1 MNKNLFL
8 ALSIGII
15 LNGCAS
21 MMPERTTAV
30 KRATETKE
38 YDVSTKELITAS
50 IGTFQDLGYT
60 IDVLNAEFG
69 LITASK
75 TQGTTTTRTNLEED
89 PFEAFF
95 RALTGIEDNSDVII
109 SPLTLSA
116 TITVKEISTDPFLSS
131 LRVNFEGGDRK
142 FSDLFFKSFFA
153 ALDKSLF
160 FVSSAWL
167 GLDPFIFPP
176 LTFHG
181 TSGKTAY
188 NLFLKKKN

>member
-60 IDVLNAEFG
+60 IDVLS
-69 LITASK
+69 LIH
-75 TQGTTTTRTNLEED
+75 
-89 PFEAFF
+89 
-95 RALTGIEDNSDVII
+95 I
-109 SPLTLSA
+109 
-116 TITVKEISTDPFLSS
+116 
-131 LRVNFEGGDRK
+131 
-142 FSDLFFKSFFA
+142 
-153 ALDKSLF
+153 
-160 FVSSAWL
+160 
-167 GLDPFIFPP
+167 
-176 LTFHG
+176 
-181 TSGKTAY
+181 
-188 NLFLKKKN
+188 

>member
-1 MNKNLFL
+1 MNKNLLFS
-8 ALSIGII
+8 LSLGVI
-15 LNGCAS
+15 LSGCAS

-38 YDVSTKELITAS
+38 YEISSKDLISAS

-69 LITASK
+69 VITASK
-75 TQGTTTTRTNLEED
+75 KQGTTSTRTNLDED
-89 PFEAFF
+89 PLESFW
-95 RALTGIEDNSDVII
+95 RSLTGIESNDDVII
-109 SPLTLSA
+109 APLILSA
-116 TITVKEISTDPFLSS
+116 TITVKEISADPILSS

-160 FVSSAWL
+160 
-167 GLDPFIFPP
+167 LDQSIE
-176 LTFHG
+176 
-181 TSGKTAY
+181 
-188 NLFLKKKN
+188 

>member
-8 ALSIGII
+8 ALSIGVI

-38 YDVSTKELITAS
+38 YDEDTIEHNYKKYQESKEYLNDVEHKI
-50 IGTFQDLGYT
+50 QDLGYT

-142 FSDLFFKSFFA
+142 FSDLFFIGLIVHPPKHF
-153 ALDKSLF
+153 
-160 FVSSAWL
+160 SSR
-167 GLDPFIFPP
+167 
-176 LTFHG
+176 
-181 TSGKTAY
+181 
-188 NLFLKKKN
+188 